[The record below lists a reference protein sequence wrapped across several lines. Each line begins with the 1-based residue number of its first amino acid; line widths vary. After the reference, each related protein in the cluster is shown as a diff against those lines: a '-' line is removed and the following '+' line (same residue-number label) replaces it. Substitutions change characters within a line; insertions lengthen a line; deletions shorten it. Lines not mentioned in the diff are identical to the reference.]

1 MWIPSVRRAQA
12 GMTRDSVPYEH
23 HWKHHVLG
31 FILKRLGLALL
42 VALAVSAIAFFLLR
56 LSGDVA
62 VAIAGEGAQ
71 QADIDLI
78 RETYGLNRPIIVQYL
93 DWLWRTLSGDLG
105 TSIYFKTDVASLV
118 MAKLPVT
125 LILGLTSLA
134 FALLISIPLGVLA
147 AIYANSWIDRVALAI
162 AVVGQAMPNFFFA
175 LILVMLFS
183 ITLRWLPVSG
193 SDSWLHYVMP
203 TVALG
208 YYAAPAF
215 MRLIRAG
222 MIEVLSAD
230 YIRTARAKGLPP
242 GKVVFKH
249 ALRNA
254 VVPVVALAAVQLGF
268 LLGGSVVIET
278 IFALDGLGY
287 LAYQSITYKDFPVM
301 QVVVLLL
308 SVVYVLLTLAADIA
322 NAWLDPRIRV
332 A

>member
-1 MWIPSVRRAQA
+1 M
-12 GMTRDSVPYEH
+12 
-23 HWKHHVLG
+23 LG

-71 QADIDLI
+71 QADIDVI
-78 RETYGLNRPIIVQYL
+78 RKTYGLDRPLLVQYL
-93 DWLWRTLSGDLG
+93 DWLWKTLRGDFG
-105 TSIYFKTDVASLV
+105 TSIYFKTDVSELV
-118 MAKLPVT
+118 LAKMPVT

-162 AVVGQAMPNFFFA
+162 AVFGQAMPNFFFA

-193 SDSWLHYVMP
+193 SATWLHYIMP

-230 YIRTARAKGLPP
+230 YIRTARAKGLPS
-242 GKVVFKH
+242 GKIIFKH

-308 SVVYVLLTLAADIA
+308 SVVYVLLTLTADIA

>member
-1 MWIPSVRRAQA
+1 L
-12 GMTRDSVPYEH
+12 
-23 HWKHHVLG
+23 LG
-31 FILKRLGLALL
+31 FIIKRLGLAIL
-42 VALAVSAIAFFLLR
+42 VALTVSAIAFVLLR

-78 RETYGLNRPIIVQYL
+78 RQTYGLDRPIIVQYL
-93 DWLWRTLSGDLG
+93 DWLWKILQGDFG
-105 TSIYFKTDVASLV
+105 DSIYFKTPVAPLV
-118 MAKLPVT
+118 FSKMPVT
-125 LILGLTSLA
+125 LLLGFSSLA
-134 FALLISIPLGVLA
+134 FALLIAIPLGVLA
-147 AIYANSWIDRVALAI
+147 AVFANSWIDRLALAI
-162 AVVGQAMPNFFFA
+162 AVVGQALPNFFFA
-175 LILVMLFS
+175 LCLVMLFS

-193 SDSWLHYVMP
+193 SQTWQHYVMP
-203 TVALG
+203 TIALG

-215 MRLIRAG
+215 MRLVRAG

-230 YIRTARAKGLPP
+230 YIRTARAKGLGPRA
-242 GKVVFKH
+242 VVVTH

-254 VVPVVALAAVQLGF
+254 LVPVVALTAVQLGF

-301 QVVVLLL
+301 QMVVMLL
-308 SVVYVLLTLAADIA
+308 SAVYVLLTLTADIA
-322 NAWLDPRIRV
+322 NAWLDPRIRI

>member
-1 MWIPSVRRAQA
+1 M
-12 GMTRDSVPYEH
+12 
-23 HWKHHVLG
+23 LG

-71 QADIDLI
+71 QADVDLI
-78 RETYGLNRPIIVQYL
+78 RKTYGLDRPIVVQYL
-93 DWLWRTLSGDLG
+93 DWLWKTLSGDLG

-118 MAKLPVT
+118 LAKLPVT
-125 LILGLTSLA
+125 LMLGVASLL

-147 AIYANSWIDRVALAI
+147 AIYANSWIDRLALAI

-193 SDSWLHYVMP
+193 SATWLHYVMP
-203 TVALG
+203 TIALG

-230 YIRTARAKGLPP
+230 YIRTARAKGLPAR
-242 GKVVFKH
+242 KIIFKH

>member
-1 MWIPSVRRAQA
+1 
-12 GMTRDSVPYEH
+12 MTRDFVPHEH

-78 RETYGLNRPIIVQYL
+78 RETYGLNRPIVVQYL

>member
-1 MWIPSVRRAQA
+1 M
-12 GMTRDSVPYEH
+12 
-23 HWKHHVLG
+23 LG

-71 QADIDLI
+71 QADIDVI
-78 RETYGLNRPIIVQYL
+78 RKTYGLDRPLLVQYL
-93 DWLWRTLSGDLG
+93 DWLWKTLRGDFG
-105 TSIYFKTDVASLV
+105 TSIYFKTDVSELV
-118 MAKLPVT
+118 LAKMPVT

-147 AIYANSWIDRVALAI
+147 AIYANSWIDRVALGI
-162 AVVGQAMPNFFFA
+162 AVFGQAMPNFFFA

-193 SDSWLHYVMP
+193 SATWQHYVMP
-203 TVALG
+203 TIALG

-242 GKVVFKH
+242 GKIIFKH

>member
-1 MWIPSVRRAQA
+1 VI
-12 GMTRDSVPYEH
+12 GY
-23 HWKHHVLG
+23 
-31 FILKRLGLALL
+31 ILKRLGLALL

-56 LSGDVA
+56 LSGDIA
-62 VAIAGEGAQ
+62 IAIAGEGARQ
-71 QADIDLI
+71 EDIELV
-78 RETYGLNRPIIVQYL
+78 RKTYGLDRPLVIQYL
-93 DWLWRTLSGDLG
+93 DWLWQTLQGNLG
-105 TSIYFKTDVASLV
+105 NSLYFKTDVAALV
-118 MAKLPVT
+118 FSKLPTT
-125 LILGLTSLA
+125 LILGVSALG
-134 FALLISIPLGVLA
+134 FALLVSIPLGVLA
-147 AIYANSWIDRVALAI
+147 AVYANSWIDRTALAF
-162 AVVGQAMPNFFFA
+162 AVVGQALPNFFFA
-175 LILVMLFS
+175 LLLIMFFS
-183 ITLRWLPVSG
+183 IQLRWLPVSG
-193 SDSWLHYVMP
+193 SGTWLHFVMP
-203 TVALG
+203 TIALG
-208 YYAAPAF
+208 YYVAPAF

-230 YIRTARAKGLPP
+230 YIRTARAKGLPIR
-242 GKVVFKH
+242 KVIFKH

-254 VVPVVALAAVQLGF
+254 VVPVVALTAVQLGF

>member
-1 MWIPSVRRAQA
+1 M
-12 GMTRDSVPYEH
+12 
-23 HWKHHVLG
+23 LG
-31 FILKRLGLALL
+31 FILKRLGLALM

-71 QADIDLI
+71 QADIDVI
-78 RETYGLNRPIIVQYL
+78 RKTYGLDRPLVVQYL
-93 DWLWRTLSGDLG
+93 DWLWKTLRGDFG
-105 TSIYFKTDVASLV
+105 TSIYFKTDVSELV
-118 MAKLPVT
+118 LAKMPVT

-162 AVVGQAMPNFFFA
+162 AVFGQAMPNFFFA

-193 SDSWLHYVMP
+193 SATWLHYVMP
-203 TVALG
+203 TIALG

-230 YIRTARAKGLPP
+230 YIRTARAKGLPS
-242 GKVVFKH
+242 GKIIFKH

-308 SVVYVLLTLAADIA
+308 SVVYVLLTLTADIA